1 MLSSFQCVSAPD
13 SATVSALVPS
23 FGKACMSVVWG
34 ICWAVGLL
42 GYGFIT
48 HFEDLQA
55 KLFYSSLRINHGGSS
70 SILTNEGES
79 LQMMVLVLL
88 SQ

>member
-1 MLSSFQCVSAPD
+1 MSAPD

-23 FGKACMSVVWG
+23 FGKVCISVFLG
-34 ICWAVGLL
+34 ICQAVGLL

-48 HFEDLQA
+48 HFEDPQP
-55 KLFYSSLRINHGGSS
+55 KLFYSSLRINHGRSF
-70 SILTNEGES
+70 SILNNERES
-79 LQMMVLVLL
+79 LQMLLVLL